1 MVFPGRFS
9 TGCLRCRQRKVKCDE
24 AKPTCRRCYIY
35 GKPCLGYTDQFHF
48 RHTLSNPRS
57 ETASSTSTSPHAP
70 TTKAESSSPER
81 IEYHQAPQE
90 VPGDEQAERDEA
102 RCQAIVRHPGL
113 SYDHVS
119 LCYFVRRFVSPD
131 EEDGFPGH
139 LSFLPSLYNHHNH
152 GVLEIATLSVA
163 QMATYNQFGCSQLR
177 MQSFKNCGRAIRMLQ
192 ECIQSDDQAMDDRV
206 ITTILLLCTHK
217 DISGEGLGDPNEHA
231 PGLFYLLEKR
241 GPGQIGTRRGAE
253 LFLLAHLRLQ
263 IYSFLHEDD
272 TYSDPGAIATV
283 MGLFNP
289 LLRALSMMSRSLSLR
304 HRLGR
309 CMRLETLQDQ
319 ADDASPTS
327 LENEEQEEEQ
337 AIIQECFEMLD
348 SFDTWDKEA
357 AAYWQITFEGRAVP
371 TALGEVFSDKTYYDA
386 ETACIIILV
395 RSARLILL
403 LTMLLYHSK
412 LRVAHDEEQMT
423 LDCNDLWVECIS
435 VLKRDV
441 GKTIDDILSSV
452 PYALGDV
459 DPSGAP
465 ASMPHDGAGAII
477 IVHSI
482 RLVSRCPYA
491 TSDQAEKAGNILA
504 RINSTIGIRSAVG
517 WMPGESYELKCV
529 PELDCPRQQVLE
541 NGTSSHLIG
550 QALDSVQGSFE
561 CLS

>member
-1 MVFPGRFS
+1 
-9 TGCLRCRQRKVKCDE
+9 
-24 AKPTCRRCYIY
+24 
-35 GKPCLGYTDQFHF
+35 
-48 RHTLSNPRS
+48 
-57 ETASSTSTSPHAP
+57 
-70 TTKAESSSPER
+70 
-81 IEYHQAPQE
+81 
-90 VPGDEQAERDEA
+90 
-102 RCQAIVRHPGL
+102 
-113 SYDHVS
+113 
-119 LCYFVRRFVSPD
+119 
-131 EEDGFPGH
+131 
-139 LSFLPSLYNHHNH
+139 
-152 GVLEIATLSVA
+152 
-163 QMATYNQFGCSQLR
+163 
-177 MQSFKNCGRAIRMLQ
+177 
-192 ECIQSDDQAMDDRV
+192 
-206 ITTILLLCTHK
+206 
-217 DISGEGLGDPNEHA
+217 
-231 PGLFYLLEKR
+231 
-241 GPGQIGTRRGAE
+241 
-253 LFLLAHLRLQ
+253 
-263 IYSFLHEDD
+263 
-272 TYSDPGAIATV
+272 

-482 RLVSRCPYA
+482 RLDLRKYQTVFVFLFRNSYRLAQRHFSLPCRLDISKLFKTMSSRSQSSI
-491 TSDQAEKAGNILA
+491 TAGK
-504 RINSTIGIRSAVG
+504 IGPPTNAQR
-517 WMPGESYELKCV
+517 
-529 PELDCPRQQVLE
+529 
-541 NGTSSHLIG
+541 NGFSNNDH
-550 QALDSVQGSFE
+550 
-561 CLS
+561 